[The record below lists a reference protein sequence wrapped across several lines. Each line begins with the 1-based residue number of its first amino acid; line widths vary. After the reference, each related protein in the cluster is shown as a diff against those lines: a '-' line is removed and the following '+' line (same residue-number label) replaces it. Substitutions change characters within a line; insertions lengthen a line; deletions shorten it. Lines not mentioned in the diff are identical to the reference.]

1 MSWTL
6 PIIVCIWML
15 FGVVYGLVMGRRGYD
30 WWSWAILGAIFGPL
44 VIPLAIS
51 LRHRRSQSDELR
63 WEPAHER
70 AGVRVLVGIDGS
82 AEAVD
87 AARRVADMFGERLG
101 AVFLAVVIDYDAAR
115 ELDRKNGQV
124 FERDAQRW
132 LKEAE
137 AAVGIPCGHLLMTG
151 PPASSRLEA
160 ARKHSVD
167 LIAVGPRGNGLSEK
181 LLGSTAEH
189 LTRQAVVPVL
199 VVRNA
204 SVPTTP

>member
-6 PIIVCIWML
+6 LIIGCIWML
-15 FGVVYGLVMGRRGYD
+15 FGVVYGIAMGRRGYD

-51 LRHRRSQSDELR
+51 LRRRRDQSDELR
-63 WEPAHER
+63 WEPARER

-82 AEAVD
+82 TEAVD
-87 AARRVADMFGERLG
+87 AARRVVDMFGERLG
-101 AVFLAVVIDYDAAR
+101 AIFLAVVIDYDAAR

-151 PPASSRLEA
+151 PPASSLLDA

-204 SVPTTP
+204 SVPTS